1 MKSIYKLMLL
11 LLLVYP
17 VLASAQEYSVGTGS
31 FSIEPSQ
38 SLVSLHL
45 GGYGGPRE
53 GRFTLQWKV
62 KELLPEVTSICGISD
77 KLYLVSNSEL
87 LYKNLTDNKND
98 WKKTGKAE
106 KIIAIAGLDDKL
118 YAINYNGDLLMSKIP
133 GKISWKRTSSI
144 DKTVTC
150 LTATS
155 NKLFAANETGEI
167 WTADLSNGGYDW
179 VKLTTMKGIISLGA
193 QNDNLYALTNEGDI
207 YKCVPAK
214 KELKWLKTA
223 NKNNVTIKED
233 IRHITFA
240 NDNLYSVGSDN
251 KLYEGMHR
259 TEGNLHA
266 KAMAV
271 KNDQNTVLIIT
282 LDLCGING
290 AYSGLIK
297 KEIFQKFKIPASAVF
312 INSSHTHF
320 APVSQNW
327 FTWQEPNQIPD
338 STYLYTTV
346 KNGIMNA
353 VDKSLKFLAPAQ
365 LYFGRGKTDI
375 GYNRSLSDHPEL
387 YDNAV
392 DVLKVKYSDNTET
405 YLFLASC
412 HAVFSS
418 AGTLHYTISANFP
431 GVACNLLEQRTGT
444 SNAMFLQGTA
454 GDINPID
461 NGEYITGEKLTNE
474 VMSVLNKPM
483 IELKGVIS
491 FYLDTINIP
500 IKPWTREE
508 ILSYKAANIDKI
520 GDVGAEKNV
529 KWCNLML
536 RYYDEGTM
544 PYSMPVYVNTL
555 NIGNWKLVGF
565 SRETTTEYG
574 LGVKKMWPDK
584 LISVAGYTNDVSS
597 YLPTTLHIQARNYE
611 GLDSFF
617 WYGMP
622 NTFPEE
628 VEKTILST
636 IKELSR

>member
-1 MKSIYKLMLL
+1 MKSIYKLILL

-17 VLASAQEYSVGTGS
+17 VLGSAQEYSVGTAS
-31 FSIEPSQ
+31 FSIEPAQ

-45 GGYGGPRE
+45 GGYGGPKE

-62 KELLPEVTSICGISD
+62 KESLPAVTTISGISD
-77 KLYLVSNSEL
+77 KLYMVSNSEL
-87 LYKNLTDNKND
+87 LYKDLSENSNE
-98 WKKTGKAE
+98 WKKAGKAE
-106 KIIAIAGLDDKL
+106 KIITIAGLNNKL
-118 YAINYNGDLLMSKIP
+118 YAINNIGDLLLAKTP
-133 GKISWKRTSSI
+133 GKISWKRASSI
-144 DKTVTC
+144 DKSVTC
-150 LTATS
+150 LTAS
-155 NKLFAANETGEI
+155 GDKLFAANETGDL
-167 WTADLSNGGYDW
+167 WTADLSKGRYDW
-179 VKLTTMKGIISLGA
+179 VKLSIMKGIISLGV
-193 QNDNLYALTNEGDI
+193 QNGNLYALTNEGII
-207 YKCVPAK
+207 YKGVPVK
-214 KELKWLKTA
+214 MEIKWLKVA
-223 NKNNVTIKED
+223 YKNNVTITED
-233 IRHITFA
+233 IRQITFA
-240 NDNLYSVGSDN
+240 NGKIYGVARDNN
-251 KLYEGMHR
+251 LYEGKHR
-259 TEGNLHA
+259 TDGNLYA

-271 KNDQNTVLIIT
+271 KNDENIVLIIT
-282 LDLCGING
+282 LDVCGING
-290 AYSGLIK
+290 TYSGLIK
-297 KEIFQKFKIPASAVF
+297 KEIYQKFKIPASAVF

-338 STYLYTTV
+338 STYLYSTV
-346 KNGIMNA
+346 KKGIMNA
-353 VDKSLKFLAPAQ
+353 VDKSLKSLAPAQ
-365 LYFGRGKTDI
+365 LYFGRGKADI
-375 GYNRSLSDHPEL
+375 GYNRSLKDHPEL

-392 DVLKVKYSDNTET
+392 DVLKVKYSENAEA

-418 AGTLHYTISANFP
+418 AGTLHYTTSANFP
-431 GVACNLLEQRTGT
+431 GVACKLLEERTGT

-461 NGEYITGEKLTNE
+461 NGAYITGEKLANE
-474 VMSVLNKPM
+474 VMSILNKPM
-483 IELKGVIS
+483 IELNGAIS
-491 FYLDTINIP
+491 FFLDTINIP
-500 IKPWTREE
+500 IKPWGREE
-508 ILSYKAANIDKI
+508 ILSYKAANIDKP
-520 GDVGAEKNV
+520 DNVGADKNV

-536 RYYDEGTM
+536 KYYDEGTM
-544 PYSMPVYVNTL
+544 QYSMPVYINTL
-555 NIGNWKLVGF
+555 NIGKWKLVGF

-636 IKELSR
+636 IEKLSR